1 MWLWS
6 AGLHPCTIGL
16 SKVYIVILLII
27 GIQDLFLLITSKM
40 LNIFE
45 NWIVSWWNYR
55 HHKDCSLWKT
65 VSTWESMLHCSTWFL
80 FKFYTSMFAWL
91 LKFFPLSN
99 KTCQFLNWY
108 IANKQIFRENYG
120 CYCKRQCFFTPFPKW
135 GFNHIWNTW
144 ICNVYVQHRI

>member
-6 AGLHPCTIGL
+6 AGLHLCTIGL

-99 KTCQFLNWY
+99 SFWIDILQINGFLEKTMTAIASDNVSSLLFLSGVL
-108 IANKQIFRENYG
+108 IIFEILEYVM
-120 CYCKRQCFFTPFPKW
+120 CM
-135 GFNHIWNTW
+135 FNIVFN
-144 ICNVYVQHRI
+144 